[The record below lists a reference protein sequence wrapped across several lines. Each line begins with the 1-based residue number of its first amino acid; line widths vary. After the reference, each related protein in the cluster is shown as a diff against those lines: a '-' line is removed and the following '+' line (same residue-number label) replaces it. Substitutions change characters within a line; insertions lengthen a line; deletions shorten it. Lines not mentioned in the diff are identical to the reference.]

1 MAEQP
6 GTLERL
12 AAELAG
18 LVRSTGA
25 LLRDDLVIGTFEC
38 LGVRFPY
45 EFLTDVRITPA
56 RRTVGAATAAIDGPE
71 GRLREAILS
80 GTAADMTTAALELVQ
95 QCARVHAALPAVTAA
110 LRASGPTLPGISQ
123 QQIDDLTTDLEVK
136 LSKLSL
142 AQAMNASPLMAAWYT
157 LFGVLEWTHHPGEA
171 ATDPSRPPYE
181 QLDLY
186 LERLLPSL
194 FDPAGQLRERYGWGT
209 PAFDAAKLL
218 AVLETVLTRAGL
230 PALFVPATATTPPLL
245 QALTFDITPTADG
258 AGLGM
263 EVVLHGEGD
272 VTRPVE
278 GLRPGVTGT
287 LGVRGT
293 LPTGATGELRP
304 SFAVRLVPPA
314 PDRPVE
320 CLLTIGLESKPDRPI
335 VLLGQAGGSRLEIDG
350 FSLTAG
356 LALAADPATGHAHG
370 EPFAEASLTGGR
382 LIIDASAGD
391 GFVSSV
397 LAGGRLE
404 AGFELGLAFAPGT
417 GLRFT
422 GSGGLEVRIPVH
434 LGIGPVEIRDIL
446 LAARVGG
453 GRVPVELSAG
463 FSAALGPV
471 TASVERMGVVAEFS
485 LPPGGGNLG
494 PAQLDFGFK
503 PPSGI
508 GLVVDAGVV
517 TGGGYLFA
525 DPERGEYAGALELDF
540 AGLVALKAIGIIG
553 TRMPDRP
560 GGFSLLILITTEFG
574 NGGIQLGY
582 GFTLLAV
589 GGLIGLNRG
598 MNLRAL
604 VEGVA
609 TGRIDS
615 VMFPKDVVANAPRI
629 LSDLGAF
636 FPPEDGTFLI
646 GPMAKIGW
654 GTPTLISVSLG
665 VVIEIPGNL
674 AVLGVLRCVLPTEQ
688 LPLLVIQVA
697 FIGAVEFDK
706 SQLWFFATL
715 FDSHILTMPL
725 DGGMGL
731 LVAWGDDPQLVL
743 SVGGFHPSYKAPP
756 LPFPVPDRL
765 SIDILNQPGRLI
777 RVSGYFA
784 VTSNTVQFGA
794 RAELRL
800 GFEDFG
806 IEGHLGFDALF
817 QFSPFAFTI
826 DICAGV
832 SLKAFGVGLFG
843 IDLRFQLA
851 GPTPWRAHGTGSISL
866 LFFEISADFDITWG
880 EEHVT
885 TLPPVE
891 VLPLL
896 EAEFGKTEG
905 WETRLPAAGGG
916 DPLVTLRTLQEDERL
931 VLHPLGT
938 LFVRQ
943 RAIPLGI
950 RVDRVGAQ
958 RPCDGNRFHVAPDS
972 SCGLARLSL
981 TGDKFAMAQYQ
992 DMDDAAKL
1000 SASGY
1005 EDQDAGIE
1013 LGTERD
1019 ALASVRVVRRSARYE
1034 AHIFDSTTATPAGA
1048 NRGSTIPATATPA
1061 TRAAAAGAPA
1071 GTRLRF
1077 QNVSSA
1083 VFDRLLTGSSTSRSP
1098 LSRREARL
1106 RQPYAAEDTARV
1118 TGQRFVIAHL
1128 RNNLQ
1133 AFPPTPALA
1142 QGASGFRSRT
1152 AAEDALDAW
1161 ITADARL
1168 AGRLHVIPEAEA
1180 APLATPGTWS
1190 AAGNAPAAARATG
1203 ADAVRLA
1210 SGGVLVAGGAD
1221 ATGSAVATA
1230 ALFDPV
1236 GMVWEQL
1243 PLLPT
1248 ARTGHAVVRLADN
1261 RVLVAGGRDRAGAP
1275 LASTEIYDPVARTW
1289 SPAGELHTARGD
1301 HAVVLLAGGQVL
1313 VCGGTAARGGHGVR
1327 TLASAELFEPRTGL
1341 WTTIRP
1347 MADAR
1352 SGHRAVLLPETG
1364 RVLAVGGALATGT
1377 GEVALAYCELYDP
1390 ATGDWTPAG
1399 PLSTPRKGH
1408 EATVLAD
1415 GSVLV
1420 TGGDAT
1426 GLPAAA
1432 RFDPAPLATAERY
1445 APGTGTG
1452 SWSQVPA
1459 MPAGRSRHRAVLLRS
1474 GKVLVCG
1481 GTHGPAGTAGFRST
1495 LLYDPATGTWRPT
1508 GALATGRHDFAA
1520 VELSDGRVLTVG
1532 GVVASGPAAPG
1543 DTVTTAI
1550 TEIHTP

>member
-12 AAELAG
+12 AAELAN

-38 LGVRFPY
+38 FGVRFPPA
-45 EFLTDVRITPA
+45 FLTDGRITPA
-56 RRTVGAATAAIDGPE
+56 RRTVAAATTAIDGPE
-71 GRLREAILS
+71 RRLRDAVRS

-95 QCARVHAALPAVTAA
+95 QCARVHAALPAITAA
-110 LRASGPTLPGISQ
+110 LRASGPDLPGISQ
-123 QQIDDLTTDLEVK
+123 QQIDDLTTDLEIK

-157 LFGVLEWTHHPGEA
+157 LFGVLERTYHPGEP

-181 QLDLY
+181 RLDLY
-186 LERLLPSL
+186 LERLLPAL

-218 AVLETVLTRAGL
+218 AVLETVLTRTGL

-245 QALTFDITPTADG
+245 QALTFDITPTTDG
-258 AGLGM
+258 AGLGA
-263 EVVLHGEGD
+263 EVVLRGEGD

-278 GLRPGVTGT
+278 GLRPGVSGT
-287 LGVRGT
+287 LGVRGV

-304 SFAVRLVPPA
+304 SFAVSLVPPA

-320 CLLTIGLESKPDRPI
+320 GLLTIGLESRPDRPI

-350 FSLTAG
+350 FTVTAG
-356 LALAADPATGHAHG
+356 LALAVDPATGHAHG
-370 EPFAEASLTGGR
+370 EPLAEAGLTGGR

-397 LAGGRLE
+397 LSSGRLE
-404 AGFELGLAFAPGT
+404 AGFDLGLAFSPGT

-434 LGIGPVEIRDIL
+434 IGIGPVEIRDIL
-446 LAARVGG
+446 LAARIGG
-453 GRVPVELSAG
+453 GTVPVELSAG
-463 FSAALGPV
+463 FTAALGPV
-471 TASVERMGVVAEFS
+471 TATVERMGVVAEFS

-494 PAQLDFGFK
+494 PAQLDFAFK

-540 AGLVALKAIGIIG
+540 AGLVALKAVGIIG

-589 GGLIGLNRG
+589 GGLLGLNRG

-629 LSDLGAF
+629 VSDLNAF
-636 FPPEDGTFLI
+636 FPPEQGTFLI

-665 VVIEIPGNL
+665 VIIEIPGNL

-715 FDSHILTMPL
+715 FDSHILTMPI

-731 LVAWGDDPQLVL
+731 LVSWGDDPQLVL

-843 IDLRFQLA
+843 IDLRFRLS
-851 GPTPWRAHGTGSISL
+851 GPTPWRAHGRGSISL

-880 EEHVT
+880 EEHTT

-905 WETRLPAAGGG
+905 WETRLPSAAGG
-916 DPLVTLRTLQEDERL
+916 DHLVTLRTLPEDEHL

-958 RPCDGNRFHVAPDS
+958 RPSDGNRFHVAPDPA
-972 SCGLARLSL
+972 CGLVQLAL
-981 TGDKFAMAQYQ
+981 TGDKFAMAQFQ

-1019 ALASVRVVRRSARYE
+1019 ALASARVVRRSARYE
-1034 AHIFDSTTATPAGA
+1034 AHVFDSTAPAA
-1048 NRGSTIPATATPA
+1048 
-1061 TRAAAAGAPA
+1061 RAAAAAATAPA
-1071 GTRLRF
+1071 GTRLRYHE
-1077 QNVSSA
+1077 VSSA
-1083 VFDRLLTGSSTSRSP
+1083 VFDGLLTGSSTSRSA

-1106 RQPYAAEDTARV
+1106 RRPYTAEDTARV

-1133 AFPPTPALA
+1133 AFAPTPALA
-1142 QGASGFRSRT
+1142 RGASSFRSRT

-1161 ITADARL
+1161 TTADARL
-1168 AGRLHVIPEAEA
+1168 AGRLHVIPESEA
-1180 APLATPGTWS
+1180 APLAAPGTWT
-1190 AAGNAPAAARATG
+1190 AAGDTPAAVRATG
-1203 ADAVRLA
+1203 AEAVRLG

-1221 ATGSAVATA
+1221 ATGGALATA

-1236 GMVWEQL
+1236 ALAWEQL
-1243 PLLPT
+1243 PPLRT
-1248 ARTGHAVVRLADN
+1248 ARTGHTVVRLADN

-1275 LASTEIYDPVARTW
+1275 LASTELYDPVARAWT
-1289 SPAGELHTARGD
+1289 PAGDLNTPRGG
-1301 HAVVLLAGGQVL
+1301 HAAVLLPGGRVL
-1313 VCGGTAARGGHGVR
+1313 VCGGTAERGGHGVR
-1327 TLASAELFEPRTGL
+1327 TLAGAELFEPRTGL
-1341 WTTIRP
+1341 WDIARP

-1352 SGHRAVLLPETG
+1352 AGHRAVLLPGSG
-1364 RVLAVGGALATGT
+1364 RVLAVGGALATGA

-1390 ATGDWTPAG
+1390 ATGDWAPAG
-1399 PLSTPRKGH
+1399 ALATGRKGH

-1426 GLPAAA
+1426 GLPAAP
-1432 RFDPAPLATAERY
+1432 RFGRAPLATAERY
-1445 APGTGTG
+1445 APGAGT
-1452 SWSQVPA
+1452 WSQAPP
-1459 MPAGRSRHRAVLLRS
+1459 MPAGRSRHRALLLRS
-1474 GKVLVCG
+1474 GLVLVTG
-1481 GTHGPAGTAGFRST
+1481 GAHGPDGAAGFRGT
-1495 LLYDPATGTWRPT
+1495 LLHDPATGTWRAT

-1520 VELSDGRVLTVG
+1520 VELSDGRVLAVG
-1532 GVVASGPAAPG
+1532 GVVRSGPAAPG
-1543 DTVTTAI
+1543 DPPVTSAT